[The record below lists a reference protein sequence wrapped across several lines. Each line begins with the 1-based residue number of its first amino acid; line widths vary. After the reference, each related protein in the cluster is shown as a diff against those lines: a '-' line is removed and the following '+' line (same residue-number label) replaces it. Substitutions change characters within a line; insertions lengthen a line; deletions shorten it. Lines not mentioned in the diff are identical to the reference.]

1 MGVLLEKAG
10 LDYQIYESSTE
21 FLPLGAACGLSY
33 NIMAAV
39 DQLGMLEDLNKISTT
54 VEINTIFKQDMEVI
68 REIRLRE
75 NKLG

>member
-1 MGVLLEKAG
+1 MGILLERAG
-10 LDYQIYESSTE
+10 IEYQIYESNTE

-39 DQLGMLEDLNKISTT
+39 DQLGMLEELKKISTR